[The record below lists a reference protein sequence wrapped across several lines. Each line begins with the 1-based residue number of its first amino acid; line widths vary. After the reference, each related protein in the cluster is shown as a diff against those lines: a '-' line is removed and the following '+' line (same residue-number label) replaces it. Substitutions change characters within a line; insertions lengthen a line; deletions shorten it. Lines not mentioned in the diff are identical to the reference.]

1 MNDKAFTL
9 TELLAVIVILGVIA
23 IITVP
28 FIANIMAKARQDAF
42 VDSTY
47 SLVNAA
53 TQYRANAIMKH
64 ETRTLS
70 MDFVNGSKPLEISGD
85 IPNSGNLIMDE
96 DGKIEL
102 KVWSD
107 KAKICVT
114 KSKDDSK
121 VIISDLDKSNCH
133 L

>member
-121 VIISDLDKSNCH
+121 VIISALDKSNCH

>member
-64 ETRTLS
+64 ETRILS